1 MTVGVNLV
9 VVKMST
15 DNYHHGNLRQ
25 ALLEE
30 AGRVVKN
37 EGAEAI
43 SFRSLAR
50 ALGVSHAAPGHH
62 FADRTALLS
71 ELAAQ
76 GYQELA
82 DAIELGMNRAA
93 SEQRLV
99 AAGEAYVRFALANPE
114 VYRMMFASRLLSGE
128 CSDNL
133 LIASQR
139 AYMLLLEAAHG
150 RPPSGDPAA
159 YRVATP
165 ELAAWSMVH
174 GAVMLWLDG
183 QLSATTTEEEFLDLV
198 DRVLS
203 LHFGQPGSSH
213 VEERL

>member
-1 MTVGVNLV
+1 MTVT
-9 VVKMST
+9 S
-15 DNYHHGNLRQ
+15 YHHGNLRQ
-25 ALLEE
+25 AILDE
-30 AGRVVKN
+30 AGRVLES

-43 SFRSLAR
+43 SFRALARSLA
-50 ALGVSHAAPGHH
+50 VSHAAPAHH

-71 ELAAQ
+71 ELASQ
-76 GYQELA
+76 GYERLG
-82 DAIELGMNRAA
+82 DAIELGMSGATD
-93 SEQRLV
+93 EQRLV

-114 VYRMMFASRLLSGE
+114 VYKMMFASRLLSGE

-133 LIASQR
+133 LIAAQR

-150 RPPSGDPAA
+150 QPPQGDPAS
-159 YRVATP
+159 YRVDTP

-183 QLSATTTEEEFLDLV
+183 QLGPIRTEEEFLGLV

-203 LHFGQPGSSH
+203 AHFA
-213 VEERL
+213 